1 MIYKNSKFQKGIKF
15 SKKKEQPSTLFTPTQ
30 LSTPPFTS
38 RTSTSPI
45 PLPEPIDTPP
55 SSLNEFYIIKPQ
67 TKATHTPVL
76 HNRDMLNLQRIPSSS
91 SSTTTTT
98 TNPTK
103 PSSPILHKHLSAL
116 INLRSIVSTECSKF
130 KPTLQ
135 VDPLV
140 KRLEEETKSYTNSIE
155 ISNFYDYTK
164 TCMSIIIELLDSK
177 ETAIKPKKV
186 KIKNEYND
194 KGIRKKLAVFDI
206 DETLIHCVI
215 KDYEN
220 CKHIINIKM
229 PTGKETKI
237 GLNIRPYWQKAITRV
252 MKYYTVVA
260 YTASHQL
267 YADAVLDYLDPDKKY
282 FYNRLYRNNCISVK
296 NEGKVIYV
304 KDMDIFEGY
313 ALNEIV
319 IIDNSVMSFAF
330 HLENGIPILP
340 YYEGEH
346 DVELMFCACYLENIV
361 NYDDLR
367 EPNKVYM
374 KLEYYLE
381 QARKEEEEEEEEEE
395 EKDEEDD
402 EQGDSENLQRSQSLR
417 VKRLIN
423 ETTVNGDDDDGGSCT
438 PKVRRRQKDTMNAIK
453 YYEFR
458 SNWERM
464 IKKKGNSLING
475 LINDFE
481 SMRKVFNKEMNKTY
495 ANNINNNM

>member
-45 PLPEPIDTPP
+45 PILEPNDSNP
-55 SSLNEFYIIKPQ
+55 SSIDEFYIIKPQ
-67 TKATHTPVL
+67 TKTAHTPVL
-76 HNRDMLNLQRIPSSS
+76 QNREMLNLQRIPNLPQS
-91 SSTTTTT
+91 SST
-98 TNPTK
+98 NNSNK
-103 PSSPILHKHLSAL
+103 ASSPILHKHLSAL
-116 INLRSIVSTECSKF
+116 INLRSIVSNECSKF

-177 ETAIKPKKV
+177 DTAIKPKKV

-194 KGIRKKLAVFDI
+194 KGTRKKLAVFDI

-267 YADAVLDYLDPDKKY
+267 YADAVLDYLDPDKQY
-282 FYNRLYRNNCISVK
+282 FYNRLYRNNCINIK
-296 NEGKVIYV
+296 HEGKVIYV

-313 ALNEIV
+313 DLNEIV

-367 EPNKVYM
+367 DPNKIYM
-374 KLEYYLE
+374 KLGYYLE
-381 QARKEEEEEEEEEE
+381 QARKEEENEEEEEDDDDDN
-395 EKDEEDD
+395 EK
-402 EQGDSENLQRSQSLR
+402 LQRSQCFTM
-417 VKRLIN
+417 KCLIN
-423 ETTVNGDDDDGGSCT
+423 ETTVDNENSGSST

-481 SMRKVFNKEMNKTY
+481 SMRKVFNKEMNKKY
-495 ANNINNNM
+495 ANNINNNNM

>member
-30 LSTPPFTS
+30 LSTPPFSS

-45 PLPEPIDTPP
+45 PAAE
-55 SSLNEFYIIKPQ
+55 SSASEQSEDEFYIIKPKS
-67 TKATHTPVL
+67 KAAHTPVL
-76 HNRDMLNLQRIPSSS
+76 QNREMLNLQRTANLPQPP
-91 SSTTTTT
+91 
-98 TNPTK
+98 TNRSGK
-103 PSSPILHKHLSAL
+103 NSPILHKHLSAL
-116 INLRSIVSTECSKF
+116 ANLRSIVASECSKF

-177 ETAIKPKKV
+177 EAAVKPKKV
-186 KIKNEYND
+186 KFQNEYNE
-194 KGIRKKLAVFDI
+194 KGVKKKLAVFDI

-237 GLNIRPYWQKAITRV
+237 GLNIRPYWKKAITRV
-252 MKYYTVVA
+252 MKYYTIVV

-267 YADAVLDYLDPDKKY
+267 YADAVLDYLDPEKKY
-282 FYNRLYRNNCISVK
+282 FYNRLYRNNCISIK
-296 NEGKVIYV
+296 NEGKIIYV

-313 ALNEIV
+313 DLNEIV

-340 YYEGEH
+340 YYNGEH

-367 EPNKVYM
+367 EPNKIYM
-374 KLEYYLE
+374 KLGHYLE
-381 QARKEEEEEEEEEE
+381 EARKEDNEEEEG
-395 EKDEEDD
+395 DDVDD
-402 EQGDSENLQRSQSLR
+402 ESGNEDNNSDKLRSSECL
-417 VKRLIN
+417 KTKGLIN
-423 ETTVNGDDDDGGSCT
+423 DGEVENGKNWSST
-438 PKVRRRQKDTMNAIK
+438 PKVRRRQKNTTDALK

-458 SNWERM
+458 SHWEKM
-464 IKKKGNSLING
+464 IKKKGNSLLKG
-475 LINDFE
+475 LISDLE
-481 SMRKVFNKEMNKTY
+481 SVRKVFNKEMNKTY
-495 ANNINNNM
+495 VY